1 MGGEI
6 TEGNTPEQVEQE
18 IYKLVEELKTKQV
31 PQKELQKVKNNFA
44 AAEYRRLSSN
54 HPMLMQIMRSEGM
67 GNWREINEAGPKLQ
81 SVTAMDLQRVAKKY
95 FTKKNRAVAV
105 YTRKPGTGGGD
116 KDPLLAGL
124 DAQAKA
130 MARKM
135 SGSINANK
143 DLAQLKKQLAGLES
157 QMEKAGAKAPPVMK
171 VIRSVLRKRIT
182 QLEKK

>member
-1 MGGEI
+1 M
-6 TEGNTPEQVEQE
+6 
-18 IYKLVEELKTKQV
+18 
-31 PQKELQKVKNNFA
+31 
-44 AAEYRRLSSN
+44 
-54 HPMLMQIMRSEGM
+54 
-67 GNWREINEAGPKLQ
+67 
-81 SVTAMDLQRVAKKY
+81 
-95 FTKKNRAVAV
+95 
-105 YTRKPGTGGGD
+105 
-116 KDPLLAGL
+116 LAGL

-171 VIRSVLRKRIT
+171 VIRNVLRRRIA